1 MSDMTALLS
10 LANGSAS
17 PPLLTVSGL
26 EASFGPVRALSG
38 VDLAVQP
45 GELIALAGENGA
57 GKTTLVR
64 CIAGDISPASG
75 EIHLAGRKVAA
86 NPVARAV
93 KRVWNRSPWLRRLF
107 GRKINHRGT
116 ETQSGQED
124 SS

>member
-1 MSDMTALLS
+1 MWRNSPRRPACPGWARPALAVSAGPGHEVGCPDGQAGGLGPTMSDMTALRP
-10 LANGSAS
+10 LANGAAP

-64 CIAGDISPASG
+64 CIAGD
-75 EIHLAGRKVAA
+75 
-86 NPVARAV
+86 
-93 KRVWNRSPWLRRLF
+93 
-107 GRKINHRGT
+107 
-116 ETQSGQED
+116 
-124 SS
+124 